1 MEQKD
6 FDANERIAG
15 FSLLSVK
22 RAIQFLGMNEDQSD
36 AKHVS
41 TVLGCGL
48 AQARQVLERL
58 EQRGLIEKTSKR
70 NRWKTTPL
78 GNELSFSWQPPRT
91 FRPAIRHGTEAF
103 VVSEHCADVPCWIWR
118 CSPDEEAMFEEA
130 ELHVAMNPEY
140 EGERLIEVE
149 VVQPDEYQGESGG
162 GGESALAVHVSP
174 GDARALAAGLLK
186 AAERAEHEL
195 VQRAKKRATRQG
207 RKKPRRAGGAPGAK

>member
-1 MEQKD
+1 MDQKD

-15 FSLLSVK
+15 FSLLVK
-22 RAIQFLGMNEDQSD
+22 RAIQFLGMKQEQSD

-48 AQARQVLERL
+48 EQARQVLERL
-58 EQRGLIEKTSKR
+58 EQRGLIERTAGR
-70 NRWKTTPL
+70 NRWRTTPL
-78 GNELSFSWQPPRT
+78 GNKLAYSWHPPRT

-103 VVSEHCADVPCWIWR
+103 VVSEHCADAPCWIWR
-118 CSPDEEAMFEEA
+118 SSSDEEVMFEEA

-149 VVQPDEYQGESGG
+149 VVQLDEYQGESGG

-174 GDARALAAGLLK
+174 SDARALAAGLMK
-186 AAERAEHEL
+186 AADHAEREL
-195 VQRAKKRATRQG
+195 EQRAKKRARRG
-207 RKKPRRAGGAPGAK
+207 SKKSRPA